1 MNYEKVQVQKVGL
14 GIKIISIIN
23 LVIYSLL
30 LLFGLGGLVLKD
42 QINSELA
49 RQGVKTAY
57 TLSNFIPIIIF
68 AALIIISVIL
78 ILLKNMVGV
87 ILYFIVCIGNMLF
100 SIIQSG
106 FTSGTLAGLI
116 LPVLMAIFI
125 YQKRSIFKIKKEE

>member
-1 MNYEKVQVQKVGL
+1 MNNQNVQVQKVGV
-14 GIKIISIIN
+14 GIKIVSIIN

-42 QINSELA
+42 QINSQLVK
-49 RQGVKTAY
+49 QGVKTVY
-57 TLSNFIPIIIF
+57 KLSDFIPIIII

-87 ILYFIVCIGNMLF
+87 ILYFIVCIGNIVF

-116 LPVLMAIFI
+116 LPVIMAVFI
-125 YQKRSIFKIKKEE
+125 YQKRSIFKIKKE